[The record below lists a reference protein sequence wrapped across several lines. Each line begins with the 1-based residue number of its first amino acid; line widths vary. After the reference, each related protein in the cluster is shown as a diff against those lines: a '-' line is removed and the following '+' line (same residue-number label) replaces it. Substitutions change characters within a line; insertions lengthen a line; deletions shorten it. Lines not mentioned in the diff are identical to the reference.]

1 VSTVE
6 PEGTGADG
14 DGHSSEALGAVAART
29 GDGGTAA
36 LAGGIKMAVATV
48 GDVPQRPADAE
59 DPVAPEE
66 VVPADGG
73 CCSC

>member
-29 GDGGTAA
+29 A

-59 DPVAPEE
+59 GPVAPEE